1 MLQSPKNTDNEKD
14 TSKDD
19 KDITE
24 PPAPVL
30 PEPTSTVPLA
40 EKKEEKE
47 EEETLKASYEEDDFD
62 EESFEDDDASI
73 PDEVADEIDSASEID
88 SAESFDM
95 DTQNGDEEE
104 EEDNWFK
111 ST

>member
-1 MLQSPKNTDNEKD
+1 MPGDEDSGAEDLVLSFYPPDMPTD
-14 TSKDD
+14 
-19 KDITE
+19 
-24 PPAPVL
+24 AQLFLVG
-30 PEPTSTVPLA
+30 
-40 EKKEEKE
+40 
-47 EEETLKASYEEDDFD
+47 ASSALFLFTA
-62 EESFEDDDASI
+62 SFEDDDASI
-73 PDEVADEIDSASEID
+73 PEEVADEIDSASEIE